1 MPEVHAGTAALTA
14 GDSADRFRLVQGRA
28 ECSFAR
34 HSRLV
39 GGPVQDGPDAFAA
52 GRSVAAALRA
62 FTDRV
67 EADRLDG
74 FVVELADPAHGGTTE
89 AVATTTR
96 AVLAGI
102 LAADGDAEAAGL
114 AEAGQEHWWFRACG
128 TRWFVLV
135 FAPAYGP
142 ESPRH
147 TFGSPSTFVLLQPV
161 AAFDRYARPRG
172 TEIAQ
177 TVREDIR
184 TRYAATGR
192 PYDADLAA
200 QNVEA
205 LKFVWPQGPTDPPI
219 RWWERPGSPSP
230 TEPALA
236 PASALPRST
245 SSDPT
250 PNAPLDPTP
259 STSSDP
265 TPSTT
270 LNPAQSTALDPT
282 PSTSSG
288 PTPSTTLNPAQSTA
302 LDPTRST
309 ALGPTPR
316 SPLAPI
322 PSAPSDPTPIPRS
335 PRDPAPSTPSDPI
348 PRSPFDPA
356 QSALLAPTQTAT
368 SGSTLNS
375 PLHPTRSTP
384 SDPARSAPLAP
395 PRNAAQDPTPGAAQD
410 AAGYHAES
418 PPAAWDATAALL
430 RAVAVVSVTGTAVDR
445 ETARSLFAGLGGLG
459 LDGPHRQV
467 RLYTA
472 RSDVALP
479 EGLRPAHPLG
489 APEEDV
495 FRLALAAA
503 CPAAPWP
510 EGPVDGAA
518 LTDAVRTLAGRI
530 GCRVPTL
537 AAVAALWLLRSL
549 ESADPDRHRW
559 ILRRLVW
566 LTDPQVADATRLMSL
581 LTGPGDPLVRLT
593 VPAPAADG
601 CPGTDDEEPL
611 PLADWHRPAAGP
623 GDERR
628 LGGRVLAVRRHR
640 RWTFADLSWSGRST
654 QLALGAE
661 QSVRPRPGDL
671 LAVRGHGGRSRG
683 GTPVLFVDEVLQHRP
698 TRSARTPGRAA
709 PAVGGVAEAVN
720 AVKPR
725 LAAQGFEE
733 MLSPVLSGGFFG
745 GASRPFTTRHAARNR
760 PLYLRVTTELDLLR
774 RLAEGRTRVYEV
786 GPSFRNESL
795 RGDAVKE
802 FAMLEAYAADLRLDG
817 MADLVARLVTD
828 VLDETRAPR
837 RTAFDDAFAETSG
850 VHPAD
855 EAGVLRLAAE
865 HTPDT
870 LSRTADPGV
879 LVQRLWRGT
888 FRHRLPGVALI
899 DRIPGPG
906 SPFIAGEDRAA
917 RRVWLSVDG
926 VELAEISVNERDPDR
941 LARRLAEQF
950 RTDPHPVHRDYRDV
964 LETFADGVP
973 PCVGVGLGLE
983 RLAGLRDARRRPD
996 APEEEPRR

>member
-1 MPEVHAGTAALTA
+1 MPEVHARTSALPAA
-14 GDSADRFRLVQGRA
+14 DSAARFRLVQGRA

-62 FTDRV
+62 FADRV
-67 EADRLDG
+67 DADRLDG

-89 AVATTTR
+89 AVAMTTR
-96 AVLAGI
+96 AVLSGI
-102 LAADGDAEAAGL
+102 LAADGDEESAGL
-114 AEAGQEHWWFRACG
+114 SEADQEHWWFRACG

-147 TFGSPSTFVLLQPV
+147 TFGSRSTFVLLQPV

-177 TVREDIR
+177 AVREDIR
-184 TRYAATGR
+184 ARYAATGR
-192 PYDADLAA
+192 PYDAELAA

-205 LKFVWPQGPTDPPI
+205 LKFVWPHGPGDPPV
-219 RWWERPGSPSP
+219 RWWERSES
-230 TEPALA
+230 TA
-236 PASALPRST
+236 PARP
-245 SSDPT
+245 
-250 PNAPLDPTP
+250 AP
-259 STSSDP
+259 
-265 TPSTT
+265 
-270 LNPAQSTALDPT
+270 
-282 PSTSSG
+282 
-288 PTPSTTLNPAQSTA
+288 
-302 LDPTRST
+302 
-309 ALGPTPR
+309 
-316 SPLAPI
+316 
-322 PSAPSDPTPIPRS
+322 
-335 PRDPAPSTPSDPI
+335 DPASDPI
-348 PRSPFDPA
+348 RCA
-356 QSALLAPTQTAT
+356 AV
-368 SGSTLNS
+368 
-375 PLHPTRSTP
+375 
-384 SDPARSAPLAP
+384 
-395 PRNAAQDPTPGAAQD
+395 NAAA
-410 AAGYHAES
+410 YHAQA
-418 PPAAWDATAALL
+418 PAAAWDATAALL
-430 RAVAVVSVTGTAVDR
+430 RAAAVISATGTPVDH

-467 RLYTA
+467 RLYSA
-472 RSDVALP
+472 RPDVALP
-479 EGLRPAHPLG
+479 DGLRPAHHLG

-518 LTDAVRTLAGRI
+518 LTDAVRTLAGRL

-537 AAVAALWLLRSL
+537 AAVAALWLLSSL

-566 LTDPQVADATRLMSL
+566 LTDPQVDDATRLMSV
-581 LTGPGDPLVRLT
+581 LTGPDDPLVRLT
-593 VPAPAADG
+593 VPAPTADG

-611 PLADWHRPAAGP
+611 PLSDWHRPPAGP

-628 LGGRVLAVRRHR
+628 LGGRVVAVRRHR
-640 RWTFADLSWSGRST
+640 RWTFADLSWSGRSA
-654 QLALGAE
+654 QLALGGE
-661 QSVRPRPGDL
+661 QSIRPRPGDL
-671 LAVRGHGGRSRG
+671 LAVRGHGGHSRG
-683 GTPVLFVDEVLQHRP
+683 GAPVLFVDEVLHHRP
-698 TRSARTPGRAA
+698 TRSVRSPGRAA
-709 PAVGGVAEAVN
+709 RAVGGVAEAVN
-720 AVKPR
+720 AIKPR

-733 MLSPVLSGGFFG
+733 MLSPVLSSGFFG

-828 VLDETRAPR
+828 VLDETREPCW
-837 RTAFDDAFAETSG
+837 TAFDDAFAETSG

-865 HTPDT
+865 HARDT

-879 LVQRLWRGT
+879 MVQRLWRGT

-899 DRIPGPG
+899 HHIPGPG

-950 RTDPHPVHRDYRDV
+950 RTDPYPVHRDYRDV

-973 PCVGVGLGLE
+973 PCVGVGLGLQ

-996 APEEEPRR
+996 APEEDPRR